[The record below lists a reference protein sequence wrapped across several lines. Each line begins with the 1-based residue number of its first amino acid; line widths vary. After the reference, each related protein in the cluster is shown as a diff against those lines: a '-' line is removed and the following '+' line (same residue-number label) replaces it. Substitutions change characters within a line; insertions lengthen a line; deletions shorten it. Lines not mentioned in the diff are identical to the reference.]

1 MLKTLQIFRR
11 LFCISETSQKQN
23 KQKQWF
29 WVFCIQQS
37 WTRPLYLHTV
47 AIDARG
53 EKQKALMTN
62 IFVALL
68 PVSSVVY
75 EL

>member
-23 KQKQWF
+23 KQK
-29 WVFCIQQS
+29 QS